1 NSTSTHDTKRGED
14 ARMRINLLSQIPDRW
29 KSLIKEWMKM
39 NQPLKKTINGKT
51 APSVNDEYF
60 LYQSL
65 IGGFPQDLKV
75 EESYIKRLQEYMV
88 KVLREAKIESGW
100 DEPNEEYEKAC
111 TEFIASI
118 LNKKHDFLDS
128 LTKFLNEILDASSTY
143 SLNQA
148 LIKITAPGIPDI
160 YQGCE
165 LWDLSYVDPDNR
177 RPVDYAMRQEL
188 LGKLIPSTG
197 ISQEKIIPDASTHR
211 AEYLTRHRDEGIG
224 KLQVVYQ
231 TLQARKKHKDVFIK
245 GEYIPLYS
253 SDNSSVL
260 AFARRLEEK
269 WFVTIAPLHVLG
281 YIDLRNAMLKLPKG
295 TPTAFTNL
303 ITSKQIETPNATIPL
318 SEYLE
323 KFPAL
328 LTN

>member
-1 NSTSTHDTKRGED
+1 LDGKLPKDRLKNALAKFMIMLPVYRLYPAKFPLREIEIEIVKKVIDEGIHKEPALHEEFNLIRQLFEDPEPGSPKGRDKLRFIRRLMQFTGPLTAKGVEDTTFYVYNPLISHNEVGDSPSQPSIDIETFHRQMQDRLAKEPLTMNSTSTHDTKRGED

-165 LWDLSYVDPDNR
+165 LWDL
-177 RPVDYAMRQEL
+177 
-188 LGKLIPSTG
+188 
-197 ISQEKIIPDASTHR
+197 
-211 AEYLTRHRDEGIG
+211 
-224 KLQVVYQ
+224 
-231 TLQARKKHKDVFIK
+231 
-245 GEYIPLYS
+245 
-253 SDNSSVL
+253 
-260 AFARRLEEK
+260 
-269 WFVTIAPLHVLG
+269 
-281 YIDLRNAMLKLPKG
+281 
-295 TPTAFTNL
+295 
-303 ITSKQIETPNATIPL
+303 
-318 SEYLE
+318 
-323 KFPAL
+323 
-328 LTN
+328 